1 MHPRDQTIF
10 AVSSG
15 RPPSAISIVRVS
27 GPGAGTTPTVLAGKI
42 PAPRMATRAL
52 LRDGNRQPIDDAV
65 MLWFPGPASA
75 TGEDVAEFHVHGG
88 RAVLAALFA
97 TLSALDHMRAAEPG
111 EFTRRAF
118 ENGKL
123 DLTEAEGLDDL
134 IHADTD
140 RQRRQA
146 LRQLKG
152 LLGDRA
158 RDWRSQVIE
167 ASALIEAGIDF
178 SDEADV
184 PAELIAPALKK
195 IKTLL
200 GEIQQVLAAQGHSER
215 LREGLV
221 VAIAGPPNVGKSTLM
236 NQLARRE
243 VAIVSPHAGTT
254 RDVIEVQLD
263 LDGYPV
269 TVIDTAGIRETAD
282 PVEQE
287 GVGGRRARARA
298 AEADLVLWL
307 VDAHGEKKLEKSL
320 EQGAAPAWVVRN
332 KIDLDAV
339 EKDAASLKI
348 DAVNFGQP
356 GGALR
361 QAQRHTDF
369 EISASRGD
377 GILQLIAALIAFAQN
392 YFGAGEGG
400 LISRERQRKLLQ
412 ETAVSLQRSLSAIQE
427 GEELAAEDLRIAARS
442 LGRLLGRVDV
452 EDVLDVIFREFC
464 IGK

>member
-10 AVSSG
+10 ALSSG
-15 RPPSAISIVRVS
+15 RLPSAIALVRLSGPQAEKIVRALTGRLPS
-27 GPGAGTTPTVLAGKI
+27 
-42 PAPRMATRAL
+42 PRVATRSL
-52 LRDGNRQPIDDAV
+52 LRDVGQRPIDDAV
-65 MLWFPGPASA
+65 VLWFPRPASA

-97 TLSALDHMRAAEPG
+97 ALSAYENVRPAEPG

-152 LLGDRA
+152 LLGDKA
-158 RDWRSQVIE
+158 RDWRAQIIE

-178 SDEADV
+178 ADEGDV
-184 PAELIAPALKK
+184 PAELIAPALAKVK
-195 IKTLL
+195 ALL
-200 GEIQQVLAAQGHSER
+200 AEIEQVLAGQGHSER
-215 LREGLV
+215 LRDGLV

-236 NQLARRE
+236 NALARRE

-269 TVIDTAGIRETAD
+269 TVIDTAGIRETED

-287 GVGGRRARARA
+287 GVRRARARA
-298 AEADLVLWL
+298 ADADLVLWL
-307 VDAHGEKKLEKSL
+307 TDS
-320 EQGAAPAWVVRN
+320 APAAIQHDGTAPVWIVRN
-332 KIDLDAV
+332 KIDLDIAGRPLA
-339 EKDAASLKI
+339 EAS
-348 DAVNFGQP
+348 GQ
-356 GGALR
+356 GI
-361 QAQRHTDF
+361 F

-377 GILQLIAALIAFAQN
+377 GLPELIGALVGFAQG
-392 YFGAGEGG
+392 YFGSSEGG
-400 LISRERQRKLLQ
+400 LISRTRQRTLLQ
-412 ETAVSLQRSLSAIQE
+412 ETAASLRRCVDVVGQ
-427 GEELAAEDLRIAARS
+427 GEELAAEELRVAAHS

-464 IGK
+464 VGK

>member
-10 AVSSG
+10 ALSSG
-15 RPPSAISIVRVS
+15 RPPSAIAMVRVS
-27 GPGAGTTPTVLAGKI
+27 GPQAGPVLQTLGGKI
-42 PAPRMATRAL
+42 PSARAATRVL
-52 LRDGNRQPIDDAV
+52 LRDVGQQPIDDAV
-65 MLWFPGPASA
+65 VLWFPGPASA

-88 RAVLAALFA
+88 RAVLAALFV
-97 TLSALDHMRAAEPG
+97 ALAGFENVRAAEPG

-152 LLGDRA
+152 LLGDKA
-158 RDWRSQVIE
+158 RDWRARIIE

-178 SDEADV
+178 SDEGDV
-184 PAELIAPALKK
+184 PAELIAPAIAKT
-195 IKTLL
+195 KTLL
-200 GEIQQVLAAQGHSER
+200 AEIQEVLAAQGQSER
-215 LREGLV
+215 LRDGLV
-221 VAIAGPPNVGKSTLM
+221 VAIAGPPNVGKSTLI

-269 TVIDTAGIRETAD
+269 TVIDTAGIRETDD

-287 GVGGRRARARA
+287 GVRRARARA
-298 AEADLVLWL
+298 ADADLVLWL
-307 VDAHGEKKLEKSL
+307 ADSADAAIEHRGS
-320 EQGAAPAWVVRN
+320 APVWLVRN
-332 KIDLDAV
+332 KIDIA
-339 EKDAASLKI
+339 
-348 DAVNFGQP
+348 
-356 GGALR
+356 GGGRPMAEPER
-361 QAQRHTDF
+361 KAGF

-377 GILQLIAALIAFAQN
+377 GLPELIAALIEFARN
-392 YFGAGEGG
+392 YFGGNEGG
-400 LISRERQRKLLQ
+400 LIGRVRQRKLLQ
-412 ETAVSLQRSLSAIQE
+412 ETAASLGRCIE
-427 GEELAAEDLRIAARS
+427 VVGDGEELAAEELRTAVHS

-452 EDVLDVIFREFC
+452 EDILDVIFREFC
-464 IGK
+464 VGK

>member
-1 MHPRDQTIF
+1 MHPREQTIF
-10 AVSSG
+10 ALSSG

-27 GPGAGTTPTVLAGKI
+27 GSEAATALALLAGKI
-42 PAPRMATRAL
+42 PLPRMATRAL
-52 LRDGNRQPIDDAV
+52 LRDGHQQPIDDAV
-65 MLWFPGPASA
+65 VLWFPGPASA

-97 TLSALDHMRAAEPG
+97 ALSALDHMRTAEPG

-140 RQRRQA
+140 RQRSQA

-158 RDWRSQVIE
+158 RDWRAQIIE

-178 SDEADV
+178 SDEGDV
-184 PAELIAPALKK
+184 PAELIAPALAK

-200 GEIQQVLAAQGHSER
+200 GEIQQVLVDQGRSER
-215 LREGLV
+215 LREGLI

-254 RDVIEVQLD
+254 RDIIEVQLD

-269 TVIDTAGIRETAD
+269 TVIDTAGIRDTDD
-282 PVEQE
+282 PVERE
-287 GVGGRRARARA
+287 GVRRARARA

-307 VDAHGEKKLEKSL
+307 VDATHEKNLDE
-320 EQGAAPAWVVRN
+320 GAAPVWLVRN
-332 KIDLDAV
+332 KIDLDVV
-339 EKDAASLKI
+339 ESDAASLRL
-348 DAVNFGQP
+348 DAAIPRRPAGVSKQGRTSANF
-356 GGALR
+356 A
-361 QAQRHTDF
+361 
-369 EISASRGD
+369 ISASRGD
-377 GILQLIAALIAFAQN
+377 GIAELISALVGFAQS
-392 YFGAGEGG
+392 YFGSGEGG
-400 LISRERQRKLLQ
+400 LISRERQRKLLEQ
-412 ETAVSLQRSLSAIQE
+412 TVVSLRRSISVIEQ

-442 LGRLLGRVDV
+442 LGQLLGRVDV
-452 EDVLDVIFREFC
+452 EDLLDVIFRDFC

>member
-10 AVSSG
+10 ALSSG
-15 RPPSAISIVRVS
+15 RPPSAISVVRVS
-27 GPGAGTTPTVLAGKI
+27 GARAGTILDALAGAI
-42 PAPRMATRAL
+42 PPPRTAKRAL
-52 LRDGNRQPIDDAV
+52 IRQADQQPIDDAMV
-65 MLWFPGPASA
+65 LWFPGPKSA

-88 RAVLAALFA
+88 RAVLSAVFAALSSFEN
-97 TLSALDHMRAAEPG
+97 TRAAEPG

-146 LRQLKG
+146 LRHLKG

-158 RDWRSQVIE
+158 RSWRQQIIE

-178 SDEADV
+178 SDEGDV
-184 PAELIAPALKK
+184 PAELMAPALAK
-195 IKTLL
+195 IKALYA
-200 GEIQQVLAAQGHSER
+200 EIAEVLAGQARSER
-215 LREGLV
+215 LRDGLL

-269 TVIDTAGIRETAD
+269 TVIDTAGIRESED

-287 GVGGRRARARA
+287 GVRRARARA

-307 VDAHGEKKLEKSL
+307 VDDDSPDHAVQGE
-320 EQGAAPAWVVRN
+320 APVWLVRN
-332 KIDLDAV
+332 KVDLIAL
-339 EKDAASLKI
+339 KGHAA
-348 DAVNFGQP
+348 GM
-356 GGALR
+356 R
-361 QAQRHTDF
+361 QVSGSARL

-377 GILQLIAALIAFAQN
+377 GVPELVAALIGFAQTF
-392 YFGAGEGG
+392 FGSGEGG
-400 LISRERQRKLLQ
+400 LIGRERQRVLLQ
-412 ETAVSLQRSLSAIQE
+412 AAAVSLQRSMKQKA
-427 GEELAAEDLRIAARS
+427 EELIAEDLRAASDS

-452 EDVLDVIFREFC
+452 EDILEKIFREFC

>member
-1 MHPRDQTIF
+1 MADRDTIF
-10 AVSSG
+10 ALSSG
-15 RPPSAISIVRVS
+15 RPPTAIAIVRVS
-27 GPGAGTTPTVLAGKI
+27 GPQAGIALEAIAGRI
-42 PAPRMATRAL
+42 PAPRVATRGL
-52 LRDGNRQPIDDAV
+52 LHDADNQPVDDAV
-65 MLWFPGPASA
+65 VLWFPGPASA

-97 TLSALDHMRAAEPG
+97 VLSALDGVRPAEAG

-146 LRQLKG
+146 LRQLSG

-158 RDWRSQVIE
+158 RHWRAQIIE

-178 SDEADV
+178 SDEGDV
-184 PAELIAPALKK
+184 PEQLMAPALARIGK
-195 IKTLL
+195 LS
-200 GEIQQVLAAQGHSER
+200 GEIEAVLGAQGRSER

-263 LDGYPV
+263 LVGYPV
-269 TVIDTAGIRETAD
+269 TVIDTAGIRETDD
-282 PVEQE
+282 PVERE
-287 GVGGRRARARA
+287 GVRRARARA

-307 VDAHGEKKLEKSL
+307 VDAERRDEMGL
-320 EQGAAPAWVVRN
+320 PAIEGNTPIWMVRN
-332 KIDLDAV
+332 KIDLDA
-339 EKDAASLKI
+339 AASPDIVAANLC
-348 DAVNFGQP
+348 QP
-356 GGALR
+356 AAGPERYFDETRFA
-361 QAQRHTDF
+361 
-369 EISASRGD
+369 ISASRGD
-377 GILQLIAALIAFAQN
+377 GLPDLLVALVAFAAN
-392 YFGAGEGG
+392 YFGSGEEA
-400 LISRERQRKLLQ
+400 LIGRVR
-412 ETAVSLQRSLSAIQE
+412 QRSLLIETVASLRRSVEVAGQ
-427 GEELAAEDLRIAARS
+427 GEELVAEELRTAAYS

-452 EDVLDVIFREFC
+452 EDVLDVIFRDFC

>member
-10 AVSSG
+10 ALSSG
-15 RPPSAISIVRVS
+15 RPPSAIAIVRVS
-27 GPGAGTTPTVLAGKI
+27 GPQAGPALTALGGKI
-42 PAPRMATRAL
+42 PPARTATRGL
-52 LRDGNRQPIDDAV
+52 LRDVDGQPLDDAV
-65 MLWFPGPASA
+65 VLWFPGPASA

-88 RAVLAALFA
+88 RAVLASIFA
-97 TLSALDHMRAAEPG
+97 GLASLENMRAAEPG

-158 RDWRSQVIE
+158 RDWRARIIE

-178 SDEADV
+178 SDEGDV
-184 PAELIAPALKK
+184 PAELIVPALAK
-195 IKTLL
+195 IRTLL
-200 GEIQQVLAAQGHSER
+200 EEIEEVLAAQGQSER
-215 LREGLV
+215 LRDGLV

-269 TVIDTAGIRETAD
+269 TVIDTAGIRETDD

-287 GVGGRRARARA
+287 GVRRARARA

-307 VDAHGEKKLEKSL
+307 ADAANEKVEHSGPTPVWL
-320 EQGAAPAWVVRN
+320 VRN
-332 KIDLDAV
+332 KIDLD
-339 EKDAASLKI
+339 EASRPMADTAI
-348 DAVNFGQP
+348 RTGFW
-356 GGALR
+356 
-361 QAQRHTDF
+361 
-369 EISASRGD
+369 ISAKSGD
-377 GILQLIAALIAFAQN
+377 GVPELIAGLVGFAEG
-392 YFGAGEGG
+392 YFGATEVG
-400 LISRERQRKLLQ
+400 LISRARQRQLLQ
-412 ETAVSLQRSLSAIQE
+412 ETASSLHRSMDVAEE
-427 GEELAAEDLRIAARS
+427 GEELAAEELRVAAHS

-452 EDVLDVIFREFC
+452 EDILDVIFREFC
-464 IGK
+464 VGK

>member
-10 AVSSG
+10 ALSSG
-15 RPPSAISIVRVS
+15 RLPSAIAIVRVS
-27 GPGAGTTPTVLAGKI
+27 GSQAVTALTSLAGKV
-42 PAPRMATRAL
+42 PQPRQATRAL
-52 LRDGNRQPIDDAV
+52 LRDGQGEPIDDAV
-65 MLWFPGPASA
+65 VLWFPGPASA

-88 RAVLAALFA
+88 RAVLASLFA
-97 TLSALDHMRAAEPG
+97 ALSALAQMRAAEPG

-158 RDWRSQVIE
+158 RDWRARIIE
-167 ASALIEAGIDF
+167 AAALIEAGIDF
-178 SDEADV
+178 SDEGDV
-184 PAELIAPALKK
+184 SAELLAPARER
-195 IKTLL
+195 IVALL
-200 GEIQQVLAAQGHSER
+200 DEIEEVLAAHGKAER
-215 LREGLV
+215 LRDGLV
-221 VAIAGPPNVGKSTLM
+221 VAIAGPPNVGKSTLI

-243 VAIVSPHAGTT
+243 VAIVSPYAGTT

-269 TVIDTAGIRETAD
+269 TVIDTAGIRETDD

-287 GVGGRRARARA
+287 GVRRARARA
-298 AEADLVLWL
+298 DEADLVLWL
-307 VDAHGEKKLEKSL
+307 VDRPEVARDHDSATPL
-320 EQGAAPAWVVRN
+320 WIVRN
-332 KIDLDAV
+332 KIDLDSRISTETAIEV
-339 EKDAASLKI
+339 TGSPPSAGLWGE
-348 DAVNFGQP
+348 P
-356 GGALR
+356 GKAE
-361 QAQRHTDF
+361 F
-369 EISASRGD
+369 EISAARGD
-377 GILQLIAALIAFAQN
+377 GVSRLISALVIFAQEF
-392 YFGAGEGG
+392 FGQGEGG
-400 LISRERQRKLLQ
+400 LIARERQRDLLRQ
-412 ETAVSLQRSLSAIQE
+412 TAGALRRSIAMFAH
-427 GEELAAEDLRIAARS
+427 GEEFAAEDLRAAAFA

-452 EDVLDVIFREFC
+452 EDILDVIFREFC

>member
-10 AVSSG
+10 ALSSG
-15 RPPSAISIVRVS
+15 RPPSAIAMVRVS
-27 GPGAGTTPTVLAGKI
+27 GPEAGTTLAALAGKR
-42 PAPRMATRAL
+42 PVPRTATRAL
-52 LRDGNRQPIDDAV
+52 LRDVGQRPIDDAV
-65 MLWFPGPASA
+65 VLWFPGPASA

-97 TLSALDHMRAAEPG
+97 ALAGFENVRPAEPG

-152 LLGDRA
+152 LLGDKARSWRA
-158 RDWRSQVIE
+158 RIIE

-178 SDEADV
+178 SDEGDV
-184 PAELIAPALKK
+184 PAELMAPALAKVK
-195 IKTLL
+195 ALH
-200 GEIQQVLAAQGHSER
+200 GEIAEVLAAQRRSER
-215 LREGLV
+215 LRDGLV

-254 RDVIEVQLD
+254 RDIIEVQLD

-269 TVIDTAGIRETAD
+269 TLIDTAGIRETRD

-287 GVGGRRARARA
+287 GVRRARVRA
-298 AEADLVLWL
+298 AEADLVLWIG
-307 VDAHGEKKLEKSL
+307 DPEHETDPPRGE
-320 EQGAAPAWVVRN
+320 APV
-332 KIDLDAV
+332 
-339 EKDAASLKI
+339 
-348 DAVNFGQP
+348 
-356 GGALR
+356 
-361 QAQRHTDF
+361 
-369 EISASRGD
+369 
-377 GILQLIAALIAFAQN
+377 
-392 YFGAGEGG
+392 
-400 LISRERQRKLLQ
+400 
-412 ETAVSLQRSLSAIQE
+412 
-427 GEELAAEDLRIAARS
+427 
-442 LGRLLGRVDV
+442 
-452 EDVLDVIFREFC
+452 
-464 IGK
+464 

>member
-10 AVSSG
+10 ALSSG
-15 RPPSAISIVRVS
+15 RPPSAIAMVRVS
-27 GPGAGTTPTVLAGKI
+27 GPQAGKTVTTLAGKL
-42 PAPRMATRAL
+42 PSPRMATRVL
-52 LRDGNRQPIDDAV
+52 LRDVGQRPIDEAV
-65 MLWFPGPASA
+65 VLWFPGPASA

-97 TLSALDHMRAAEPG
+97 ALAEFENVRPAEPG

-152 LLGDRA
+152 LLGDKA
-158 RDWRSQVIE
+158 RDWRARIIE

-178 SDEADV
+178 SDEGDV
-184 PAELIAPALKK
+184 PAELIDPALER
-195 IKTLL
+195 IKALL
-200 GEIQQVLAAQGHSER
+200 AEIQEALAAQGKSER
-215 LREGLV
+215 LRDGLV

-269 TVIDTAGIRETAD
+269 TVIDTAGIRETED

-287 GVGGRRARARA
+287 GVRRAQARA
-298 AEADLVLWL
+298 ADADLVLWL
-307 VDAHGEKKLEKSL
+307 ADPPGAAVPHD
-320 EQGAAPAWVVRN
+320 GAAPVWTVRN
-332 KIDLDAV
+332 KIDLDVPGRPLA
-339 EKDAASLKI
+339 EP
-348 DAVNFGQP
+348 P
-356 GGALR
+356 GGG
-361 QAQRHTDF
+361 DF
-369 EISASRGD
+369 QISASRGD
-377 GILQLIAALIAFAQN
+377 GVPELIAALVGFAQN
-392 YFGAGEGG
+392 YFGGNESG
-400 LISRERQRKLLQ
+400 LIGRTRQRKLLQ
-412 ETAVSLQRSLSAIQE
+412 ETAASLQGCIDVVGE
-427 GEELAAEDLRIAARS
+427 GEELAAEELRSAAYS

-452 EDVLDVIFREFC
+452 EDILDVIFREFC
-464 IGK
+464 VGK

>member
-1 MHPRDQTIF
+1 
-10 AVSSG
+10 
-15 RPPSAISIVRVS
+15 
-27 GPGAGTTPTVLAGKI
+27 
-42 PAPRMATRAL
+42 MATRAL
-52 LRDGNRQPIDDAV
+52 LRDADQQPIDDAV
-65 MLWFPGPASA
+65 VLWFPGPASA

-88 RAVLAALFA
+88 RAVLSALFA
-97 TLSALDHMRAAEPG
+97 ALSAFADVRAAEPG
-111 EFTRRAF
+111 EFTQRGF

-152 LLGDRA
+152 LLGDKA
-158 RDWRSQVIE
+158 RDWRAQIIE

-178 SDEADV
+178 SDEGDV
-184 PAELIAPALKK
+184 PTELIAPALAKV
-195 IKTLL
+195 KTLL
-200 GEIQQVLAAQGHSER
+200 GEIQEVLAAQGRSER

-269 TVIDTAGIRETAD
+269 TVIDTAGIREADD

-287 GVGGRRARARA
+287 GVRRARARA

-307 VDAHGEKKLEKSL
+307 ADAQSGKNLQE
-320 EQGAAPAWVVRN
+320 GAAPVWTVRN
-332 KIDLDAV
+332 KIDLDA
-339 EKDAASLKI
+339 SL
-348 DAVNFGQP
+348 ARGP
-356 GGALR
+356 GRA
-361 QAQRHTDF
+361 DF
-369 EISASRGD
+369 LISASRGD
-377 GILQLIAALIAFAQN
+377 GIQELVAALVEFAQD
-392 YFGAGEGG
+392 YFGSDSGG
-400 LISRERQRKLLQ
+400 LIGRERQRKLLQ
-412 ETAVSLQRSLSAIQE
+412 QTAASLQCSIEVIGA
-427 GEELAAEDLRIAARS
+427 GEELAAEELRSAAHS

-452 EDVLDVIFREFC
+452 EDILDVIFREFC
-464 IGK
+464 VGK

>member
-10 AVSSG
+10 ALSSG
-15 RPPSAISIVRVS
+15 RPPAAISIVRLS
-27 GPGAGTTPTVLAGKI
+27 GPQAGTVLTALAGKV
-42 PAPRMATRAL
+42 PAARMATRAS
-52 LRDGNRQPIDDAV
+52 LRDGHGQPIDDAV
-65 MLWFPGPASA
+65 ILWFPGPASA

-88 RAVLAALFA
+88 RAVLAALF
-97 TLSALDHMRAAEPG
+97 SALSSFENVRAAEPG

-123 DLTEAEGLDDL
+123 DLTGAEALDDL

-152 LLGDRA
+152 MLGERA
-158 RDWRSQVIE
+158 RNWRAQIID

-178 SDEADV
+178 SDEGDV
-184 PAELIAPALKK
+184 STELVAPALAK
-195 IKTLL
+195 IKSLL
-200 GEIQQVLAAQGHSER
+200 EEIEEVLAAQGQSER

-221 VAIAGPPNVGKSTLM
+221 VAIVGAPNVGKSTLM

-243 VAIVSPHAGTT
+243 VAIVSPHVGTT

-269 TVIDTAGIRETAD
+269 TVIDTAGIRETDD

-287 GVGGRRARARA
+287 GVRRARARA
-298 AEADLVLWL
+298 EEADLVLWL
-307 VDAHGEKKLEKSL
+307 VDGGSS
-320 EQGAAPAWVVRN
+320 GAAVGSAGPVWTVRT
-332 KIDLDAV
+332 KIDLEPRQPD
-339 EKDAASLKI
+339 
-348 DAVNFGQP
+348 P
-356 GGALR
+356 GGF
-361 QAQRHTDF
+361 DF
-369 EISASRGD
+369 RISANRGD
-377 GILQLIAALIAFAQN
+377 GVKELISALVGFAQD
-392 YFGAGEGG
+392 YFGSEEGG
-400 LISRERQRKLLQ
+400 LIGRERHRELLG
-412 ETAVSLQRSLSAIQE
+412 ETAVLLRRSMSIVDE
-427 GEELAAEDLRIAARS
+427 GEEFVAEDLRAAADC

-452 EDVLDVIFREFC
+452 EDILDKIFRDFC

>member
-10 AVSSG
+10 ALSSG
-15 RPPSAISIVRVS
+15 RLPSAIALVRVS
-27 GPGAGTTPTVLAGKI
+27 GPKAGKIVTALAGKL
-42 PAPRMATRAL
+42 PSPRMASRSL
-52 LRDGNRQPIDDAV
+52 LRDVGQRPIDDAV
-65 MLWFPGPASA
+65 VLWFPGPASA
-75 TGEDVAEFHVHGG
+75 TGEDVAELHVHGG
-88 RAVLAALFA
+88 RAVLGALIGVLAGFENV
-97 TLSALDHMRAAEPG
+97 RAAEPG

-152 LLGDRA
+152 VLGDKA
-158 RDWRSQVIE
+158 GDWRTQIIE

-178 SDEADV
+178 SDEGDV
-184 PAELIAPALKK
+184 PAEVIAPAVAK
-195 IKTLL
+195 IKVLL
-200 GEIQQVLAAQGHSER
+200 GEIQQVLAAEGRSER

-236 NQLARRE
+236 NQLAQRE

-254 RDVIEVQLD
+254 RDIIEVQLD

-269 TVIDTAGIRETAD
+269 TVIDTAGIRETGD

-287 GVGGRRARARA
+287 GVRRARSRA

-307 VDAHGEKKLEKSL
+307 NDPQQDSIP
-320 EQGAAPAWVVRN
+320 EQCSAPVWRVRN
-332 KIDLDAV
+332 KVDLVGPGPGA
-339 EKDAASLKI
+339 
-348 DAVNFGQP
+348 GQAKEHV
-356 GGALR
+356 GALR
-361 QAQRHTDF
+361 SDNIAF
-369 EISASRGD
+369 GISASRGD
-377 GILQLIAALIAFAQN
+377 GIDELIRAIVAFAQD
-392 YFGAGEGG
+392 YLGTGEGA
-400 LISRERQRKLLQ
+400 LIGRKRQRKLLEQ
-412 ETAVSLQRSLSAIQE
+412 VAASLRHSMASASD
-427 GEELAAEDLRIAARS
+427 GEELAAEDLRAASYS

-452 EDVLDVIFREFC
+452 DDILDVIFRQFC

>member
-10 AVSSG
+10 ALSSG
-15 RPPSAISIVRVS
+15 RPLSAIAMVRAS
-27 GPGAGTTPTVLAGKI
+27 GPQAGPVLKALGGKI
-42 PAPRMATRAL
+42 PSARAATRVL
-52 LRDGNRQPIDDAV
+52 LRDVGQQPIDDAV
-65 MLWFPGPASA
+65 VLWFPGPASA
-75 TGEDVAEFHVHGG
+75 TGEDVAEFHVHGA

-97 TLSALDHMRAAEPG
+97 SLSGIENVRAAEPG

-134 IHADTD
+134 IHADTE

-158 RDWRSQVIE
+158 RDWRAEIIE

-178 SDEADV
+178 SDEGDV
-184 PAELIAPALKK
+184 PAELIAPALAK
-195 IKTLL
+195 IKALHA
-200 GEIQQVLAAQGHSER
+200 EIAEVLAAQGRSER
-215 LREGLV
+215 LRDGLV
-221 VAIAGPPNVGKSTLM
+221 VAIAGPPNVAKSTLM

-269 TVIDTAGIRETAD
+269 TVIDTAGICETED

-287 GVGGRRARARA
+287 GVRRARARA
-298 AEADLVLWL
+298 TEADLVLWL
-307 VDAHGEKKLEKSL
+307 VEDDAQEHAIE
-320 EQGAAPAWVVRN
+320 GAAPVWMVRN
-332 KIDLDAV
+332 KIDLSA
-339 EKDAASLKI
+339 LKPHV
-348 DAVNFGQP
+348 AGMGRTWGSP
-356 GGALR
+356 C
-361 QAQRHTDF
+361 F

-377 GILQLIAALIAFAQN
+377 GPP
-392 YFGAGEGG
+392 E
-400 LISRERQRKLLQ
+400 
-412 ETAVSLQRSLSAIQE
+412 
-427 GEELAAEDLRIAARS
+427 
-442 LGRLLGRVDV
+442 
-452 EDVLDVIFREFC
+452 
-464 IGK
+464 

>member
-1 MHPRDQTIF
+1 MHPRDHTIF
-10 AVSSG
+10 ALSSG
-15 RPPSAISIVRVS
+15 RPPNAISIVRVS
-27 GPGAGTTPTVLAGKI
+27 GAHAGAILSSLAGRI
-42 PAPRMATRAL
+42 PAPQVATRVL
-52 LRDGNRQPIDDAV
+52 IRDANHGPIDDAV
-65 MLWFPGPASA
+65 VLWFPGPKSA

-97 TLSALDHMRAAEPG
+97 ALSSFENTRVAEPG

-146 LRQLKG
+146 LRQLNG
-152 LLGDRA
+152 VLGDKARTWRA
-158 RDWRSQVIE
+158 QIIE
-167 ASALIEAGIDF
+167 ASALIEAAIDF
-178 SDEADV
+178 SDEGDV
-184 PAELIAPALKK
+184 PAELMAPALAK
-195 IKTLL
+195 IGTLRH
-200 GEIQQVLAAQGHSER
+200 EIAEVLAAQGRSER
-215 LREGLV
+215 LRDGLV

-269 TVIDTAGIRETAD
+269 TVIDTAGIRATED

-287 GVGGRRARARA
+287 GVRRARVRA
-298 AEADLVLWL
+298 SEADLVLWL
-307 VDAHGEKKLEKSL
+307 IEDDSQSSIAQSE
-320 EQGAAPAWVVRN
+320 APIWIVRN
-332 KIDLDAV
+332 KIDLSA
-339 EKDAASLKI
+339 LKPHV
-348 DAVNFGQP
+348 AGMGRTCGSQY
-356 GGALR
+356 
-361 QAQRHTDF
+361 F

-377 GILQLIAALIAFAQN
+377 GLQKLMAALVGHAEN
-392 YFGAGEGG
+392 VFGSGEGG
-400 LISRERQRKLLQ
+400 LIARERHRTLLR
-412 ETAVSLQRSLSAIQE
+412 EAMASLQCSME
-427 GEELAAEDLRIAARS
+427 GKGEELVAEDLRAAAHS

-452 EDVLDVIFREFC
+452 EDVLDRIFREFC

>member
-1 MHPRDQTIF
+1 
-10 AVSSG
+10 
-15 RPPSAISIVRVS
+15 
-27 GPGAGTTPTVLAGKI
+27 
-42 PAPRMATRAL
+42 MATRAL
-52 LRDGNRQPIDDAV
+52 LRDAEGQAIDDAV
-65 MLWFPGPASA
+65 VLYFPAPASA

-88 RAVLAALFA
+88 RAVLASLL
-97 TLSALDHMRAAEPG
+97 TSLSAMENLRAAEPG

-118 ENGKL
+118 EHGKL

-152 LLGDRA
+152 LLGDKA
-158 RDWRSQVIE
+158 RDWRAQIIE
-167 ASALIEAGIDF
+167 AQALIEAGIDF

-184 PAELIAPALKK
+184 PSELIAPALLK

-200 GEIQQVLAAQGHSER
+200 GDIQDALAAQGRSER

-269 TVIDTAGIRETAD
+269 TVIDTAGIRETDD

-287 GVGGRRARARA
+287 GVRRARARA

-307 VDAHGEKKLEKSL
+307 SEVDDAKMPGEGS
-320 EQGAAPAWVVRN
+320 APVWLVRN
-332 KIDLDAV
+332 KIDLAKAPPARSAD
-339 EKDAASLKI
+339 
-348 DAVNFGQP
+348 
-356 GGALR
+356 GGRWLA
-361 QAQRHTDF
+361 
-369 EISASRGD
+369 ISAGRGD
-377 GILQLIAALIAFAQN
+377 GLAELMAAMVEYAQD
-392 YFGAGEGG
+392 YFGSSEGG
-400 LISRERQRKLLQ
+400 LIARVRQRELLQ
-412 ETAVSLQRSLSAIQE
+412 EAAASLRRSISAIRD
-427 GEELAAEDLRIAARS
+427 GEELAAEDLRSAAFA
-442 LGRLLGRVDV
+442 LGRLLGQVDV
-452 EDVLDVIFREFC
+452 EDILDVIFREFC

>member
-1 MHPRDQTIF
+1 MHPREQTIF
-10 AVSSG
+10 ALSSG
-15 RPPSAISIVRVS
+15 RLPSAIAVVRVS
-27 GPGAGTTPTVLAGKI
+27 GPQAGAVLASLAGKM
-42 PAPRMATRAL
+42 PVPRMATRVL
-52 LRDGNRQPIDDAV
+52 LRDGAAQPIDDAV
-65 MLWFPGPASA
+65 VLWFPGPASA

-88 RAVLAALFA
+88 RAVLAELFA
-97 TLSALDHMRAAEPG
+97 ALSGFDDMRAAEPG

-146 LRQLKG
+146 LRLLKG

-158 RDWRSQVIE
+158 RNWRTEIIE

-184 PAELIAPALKK
+184 PTELLEPALVK

-200 GEIQQVLAAQGHSER
+200 AEIQEVLAAQGRSER
-215 LREGLV
+215 LRDGLV

-236 NQLARRE
+236 NALARRE

-269 TVIDTAGIRETAD
+269 TVIDTAGIRETED
-282 PVEQE
+282 PVEKE
-287 GVGGRRARARA
+287 GVRRARARA
-298 AEADLVLWL
+298 AEADLVLWMTD
-307 VDAHGEKKLEKSL
+307 VQSDGNPDDA
-320 EQGAAPAWVVRN
+320 AAPVWRVRN
-332 KIDLDAV
+332 KIDLEV
-339 EKDAASLKI
+339 GAAR
-348 DAVNFGQP
+348 GQ
-356 GGALR
+356 R
-361 QAQRHTDF
+361 ETDF
-369 EISASRGD
+369 GISASRGD
-377 GILQLIAALIAFAQN
+377 GLTDLRLALVKFAQD
-392 YFGAGEGG
+392 YFGSEQGG
-400 LISRERQRKLLQ
+400 LIGRERQRKLLQ
-412 ETAVSLQRSLSAIQE
+412 LTAAALQRSISAIGD
-427 GEELAAEDLRIAARS
+427 GEELAAEDLRLAAYS
-442 LGRLLGRVDV
+442 LGKLLGRVDV
-452 EDVLDVIFREFC
+452 EDILDVIFREFC

>member
-1 MHPRDQTIF
+1 MHPREQTIF
-10 AVSSG
+10 ALSSG
-15 RPPSAISIVRVS
+15 RPPSAIAVVRVS
-27 GPGAGTTPTVLAGKI
+27 GTEAATALTLLAGKI
-42 PAPRMATRAL
+42 PVPRMATRAL
-52 LRDGNRQPIDDAV
+52 LSDGNQQPIDDAV
-65 MLWFPGPASA
+65 VLWFPGPASA

-97 TLSALDHMRAAEPG
+97 ALSALDHMRAAKPG

-140 RQRRQA
+140 RQRSQA

-158 RDWRSQVIE
+158 RDWRAQIIE

-178 SDEADV
+178 SDEGDV
-184 PAELIAPALKK
+184 PAELIAPALAK

-200 GEIQQVLAAQGHSER
+200 GEIQQVLAEQGRSER
-215 LREGLV
+215 LREGVV

-254 RDVIEVQLD
+254 RDIIEVQLD

-269 TVIDTAGIRETAD
+269 TVIDTAGIRETDD
-282 PVEQE
+282 PVERE
-287 GVGGRRARARA
+287 GVRRARARA

-307 VDAHGEKKLEKSL
+307 VDATHEKNLEEGK
-320 EQGAAPAWVVRN
+320 APVWVVRN

-339 EKDAASLKI
+339 ESDAAVLRL
-348 DAVNFGQP
+348 DAAIPRRSAGV
-356 GGALR
+356 LE
-361 QAQRHTDF
+361 QRRTSVDF
-369 EISASRGD
+369 AISASRGD
-377 GILQLIAALIAFAQN
+377 GIAELISALVGFTQS
-392 YFGAGEGG
+392 YFGSGEGG
-400 LISRERQRKLLQ
+400 LISRERQRKLLEQ
-412 ETAVSLQRSLSAIQE
+412 TVVSLRRSTSAIEQ

-442 LGRLLGRVDV
+442 LGQLLGRVDV
-452 EDVLDVIFREFC
+452 EDLLDVIFRDFC

>member
-1 MHPRDQTIF
+1 MHPRQQTIF
-10 AVSSG
+10 ALSSG

-27 GPGAGTTPTVLAGKI
+27 GAQAGVALTSLAGRI
-42 PAPRMATRAL
+42 PKPRMAMRAL
-52 LRDGNRQPIDDAV
+52 LRDANRQPIDDAIV
-65 MLWFPGPASA
+65 LWFPGPASA
-75 TGEDVAEFHVHGG
+75 TGEDVVEFHVHGG

-97 TLSALDHMRAAEPG
+97 ALSGFADVRPAEPG

-152 LLGDRA
+152 LLGDKA
-158 RDWRSQVIE
+158 RDWRAQIIE
-167 ASALIEAGIDF
+167 AAALIEAGIDF
-178 SDEADV
+178 SDEGDV
-184 PAELIAPALKK
+184 PAELIAPALAK

-200 GEIQQVLAAQGHSER
+200 GEIQEVLAAQGRSER

-254 RDVIEVQLD
+254 RDIIEVQLD

-269 TVIDTAGIRETAD
+269 TVIDTAGIRETDD

-287 GVGGRRARARA
+287 GVRRARARA
-298 AEADLVLWL
+298 AEADLVLWMI
-307 VDAHGEKKLEKSL
+307 DAQH
-320 EQGAAPAWVVRN
+320 EQGPRKGAAPVLTVRN

-339 EKDAASLKI
+339 
-348 DAVNFGQP
+348 
-356 GGALR
+356 GAGSPNPR
-361 QAQRHTDF
+361 QAAIGQERRPGSDF
-369 EISASRGD
+369 GISASRGD
-377 GILQLIAALIAFAQN
+377 GIPELISALVGFARD
-392 YFGAGEGG
+392 YLGSGEDG
-400 LISRERQRKLLQ
+400 LISRARQRKLLQ
-412 ETAVSLQRSLSAIQE
+412 ETADSLRGSIE
-427 GEELAAEDLRIAARS
+427 VIGNGEELAAEELRAAAYS

-452 EDVLDVIFREFC
+452 EDILDVIFRDFC